1 MTDANRKSTG
11 GAVEQI
17 MRNMTSDIHNVD
29 GQYRQLGYISPNQHA
44 ETWNIPAQNAY
55 VNSYNMCNNDPQIP
69 YQNHNN
75 QPVTY
80 SYPSHYPEQFDKG
93 LNGNELYGFNMYSNL
108 QNGIGIQ
115 DMNNVYTHDFKYMP
129 NVYHQPNTQHPIQD
143 AAYIPNHQGN
153 ISAIMNNTNIKVHHQ
168 PSNKLP
174 LIDNLVGNWT
184 PNTSG
189 TYSPFG
195 NVTTANVS
203 NIFESDVNCIN
214 NINNEKKY
222 NQDCLEKPNDDMISF
237 PFNRDNKKPRIV
249 AEVKPMRPTYSDV
262 LLKTVPNPNSKSGK
276 TEMKDVKI
284 KQSNNKKNSKSE
296 KLQKTN
302 LTSNRTSTNN
312 EIKDLNIDKTN
323 HLNKSTEKPKENKP
337 GQLNR
342 KWVSLDNVS
351 ESFSDIRNEIADV
364 KSKKS
369 EEVVINKT
377 IKSGQRKSTKNT
389 SDHVDTD
396 SSSNNKNESLNSS
409 KNSVKKGVKGGSK
422 QKNYDSSSNNDKAPS
437 KRNQRNRKR
446 DGQLPLNI
454 IQEKLKMYLERWW
467 KFCVGFLFWL
477 WNLVS
482 DVFSLSLQI
491 LRDGYVKASCNIKFL
506 YVIII

>member
-29 GQYRQLGYISPNQHA
+29 GQYRQLGYISPTQHP
-44 ETWNIPAQNAY
+44 ETWNIPVQNSY
-55 VNSYNMCNNDPQIP
+55 MNSYNMCNNDTQIP
-69 YQNHNN
+69 FQNMNN
-75 QPVTY
+75 QSI
-80 SYPSHYPEQFDKG
+80 SYGYPNHYTEQFDKS
-93 LNGNELYGFNMYSNL
+93 LTGNDLYGYNVYSNL
-108 QNGIGIQ
+108 QNGIGMQ
-115 DMNNVYTHDFKYMP
+115 DMGNMYPHDYKYMS
-129 NVYHQPNTQHPIQD
+129 NVYHHQNMHSMPEPG
-143 AAYIPNHQGN
+143 YIPNHHDLN
-153 ISAIMNNTNIKVHHQ
+153 TMLNNTNVKNHHQ

-195 NVTTANVS
+195 NVATTNAS
-203 NIFESDVNCIN
+203 NIFESDNNCLNNVNM
-214 NINNEKKY
+214 ERKY
-222 NQDCLEKPNDDMISF
+222 NQDCLEKSSDEIKNFS
-237 PFNRDNKKPRIV
+237 FNRDTKRPRII

-262 LLKTVPNPNSKSGK
+262 LLKTVPNTNIKSGK
-276 TEMKDVKI
+276 IENDKFI
-284 KQSNNKKNSKSE
+284 KANSV
-296 KLQKTN
+296 L
-302 LTSNRTSTNN
+302 NRASVNH
-312 EIKDLNIDKTN
+312 EVKDLNCEKSN
-323 HLNKSTEKPKENKP
+323 QLPKSTEKIKENKP

-351 ESFSDIRNEIADV
+351 ESFNDI
-364 KSKKS
+364 KS
-369 EEVVINKT
+369 EISEVKNKKTEEVNINKNN
-377 IKSGQRKSTKNT
+377 IKNLQKKSTKNN

-396 SSSNNKNESLNSS
+396 SSSNNKNESGNSS
-409 KNSVKKGVKGGSK
+409 KNSVKRGLKSGSK
-422 QKNYDSSSNNDKAPS
+422 QKNYDSSSNNDKPPS

-446 DGQLPLNI
+446 DGQLPLDVI
-454 IQEKLKMYLERWW
+454 REKLRIYLENWW

-491 LRDGYVKASCNIKFL
+491 LRDG
-506 YVIII
+506 